1 MPQIARHPQN
11 RACIL
16 QNGDAIGQRF
26 AAKRRKRKRYAVFS
40 SQSAE
45 ILPARNG
52 ERKKGRPQALFQ
64 MQIVCLLQLQ
74 TQVVHICF
82 RQLFCVHLAGSIGQ
96 LVRFIHHQRLITS
109 KQKWLIFH
117 AVCSIGQQV
126 IVVANLDI
134 GLHGISQILLIAAI
148 QTHETISRAGPRHRD
163 SAAVIPGKLR
173 NMIHVQ
179 NVRSNVQAV
188 GLPFSAWLHQ
198 RCSFGKAGIADKTL
212 FALADN
218 SCDGCGDD
226 TLVQQDSG
234 QVGQILSKDSVL
246 QGNAGSGDN
255 DRQFHPFGAM
265 HLPKDT
271 AHEVSQRFAGAYAC
285 FAQGNFLII

>member
-1 MPQIARHPQN
+1 
-11 RACIL
+11 
-16 QNGDAIGQRF
+16 
-26 AAKRRKRKRYAVFS
+26 
-40 SQSAE
+40 
-45 ILPARNG
+45 LPMRCVG
-52 ERKKGRPQALFQ
+52 KKI
-64 MQIVCLLQLQ
+64 IV
-74 TQVVHICF
+74 I
-82 RQLFCVHLAGSIGQ
+82 
-96 LVRFIHHQRLITS
+96 
-109 KQKWLIFH
+109 
-117 AVCSIGQQV
+117 
-126 IVVANLDI
+126 ANLDV
-134 GLHGISQILLIAAI
+134 GFHGIPQILLVAAI

-234 QVGQILSKDSVL
+234 QIGQILSKDSVL

-255 DRQFHPFGAM
+255 DRQFHPFGTV
-265 HLPKDT
+265 HLPKNT
-271 AHEVSQRFAGAYAC
+271 AHEVGQRLAGTHAC
-285 FAQGNFLII
+285 FAQGNFFII